1 MFKTHSHRT
10 MDMTEGPILTKV
22 LFFSLPI
29 MLSGILQLLFNAADT
44 IVVGRFAGRQALAA
58 FRDSEPG
65 SFDAILMD
73 VMMPEMD
80 GLEAAKA
87 IRALDRPDAKTI
99 PIIAMTANV
108 FKEDREKCLAAG
120 MNAHLSKPLDVET
133 MKRTISE
140 QLQKRK

>member
-1 MFKTHSHRT
+1 MISIKNLLAVTAL
-10 MDMTEGPILTKV
+10 MTGGAFISCGNSQKNSQQIEE
-22 LFFSLPI
+22 SE
-29 MLSGILQLLFNAADT
+29 AA
-44 IVVGRFAGRQALAA
+44 IVQALAA

-120 MNAHLSKPLDVET
+120 MNAHLSKPLDAET

-140 QLQKRK
+140 QLKKLN

>member
-1 MFKTHSHRT
+1 MYNILICDDDRDIVSALDIYLTS
-10 MDMTEGPILTKV
+10 EGYATVKAYDGLE
-22 LFFSLPI
+22 
-29 MLSGILQLLFNAADT
+29 
-44 IVVGRFAGRQALAA
+44 ALELVKEH
-58 FRDSEPG
+58 DIHL
-65 SFDAILMD
+65 ILMD

-120 MNAHLSKPLDVET
+120 MNAHLSKPLDAET